1 MNEKIDNVHFGV
13 VAIFTTSVTAAPVHK
28 NQINKKIVV
37 TKPLDKK
44 QQTKKTKET
53 KSVLTK
59 KTSTKNKK
67 QVEKLTDKKPK
78 VLVKEISSK
87 PKASIEK
94 KPTTVVS
101 TKHEKTAKEK
111 PVYKPVIVPQ
121 CNDFSVSKVL
131 SDAFKQQGDSTKT
144 SMMVKQILQ
153 ARETQFYPQKSIRSC
168 HALVVTENKS
178 YQTDYSIILN
188 DKGFFVQVENAMS
201 L

>member
-1 MNEKIDNVHFGV
+1 MRKLITFILVLLPF
-13 VAIFTTSVTAAPVHK
+13 FTTSVTAAPVHK

-37 TKPLDKK
+37 TKSLDKK

-53 KSVLTK
+53 KLVLVK
-59 KTSTKNKK
+59 KMSTKNKK
-67 QVEKLTDKKPK
+67 QAVKLTDKKPK
-78 VLVKEISSK
+78 TLVKEISSK
-87 PKASIEK
+87 PKTFIQK

-131 SDAFKQQGDSTKT
+131 SDAFKQQGDATKT

-153 ARETQFYPQKSIRSC
+153 ARETQFYPQKGIRSC
-168 HALVVTENKS
+168 HALVVTESKS

>member
-1 MNEKIDNVHFGV
+1 MRKLITFILVLLPF
-13 VAIFTTSVTAAPVHK
+13 FTTSVTAAPVHK

-37 TKPLDKK
+37 TKSLDKK
-44 QQTKKTKET
+44 QQTKKTKEM
-53 KSVLTK
+53 KLVLTK

-67 QVEKLTDKKPK
+67 QVVKLTDKQPK
-78 VLVKEISSK
+78 VLVKGISSK
-87 PKASIEK
+87 PKTSIEK

-131 SDAFKQQGDSTKT
+131 SDAFKQQGDATKT

-153 ARETQFYPQKSIRSC
+153 ARETQFYPQKGIRSC
-168 HALVVTENKS
+168 HALVVTESKS
-178 YQTDYSIILN
+178 YQTDYSVILN
-188 DKGFFVQVENAMS
+188 DKGFFVQVENAMG

>member
-1 MNEKIDNVHFGV
+1 MRKLITFILVLLPF
-13 VAIFTTSVTAAPVHK
+13 FTTSVTAAPVHK

-37 TKPLDKK
+37 TKSLDKK

-53 KSVLTK
+53 KLVLVK
-59 KTSTKNKK
+59 KMSTKNKK
-67 QVEKLTDKKPK
+67 QAVKLTDKKPK
-78 VLVKEISSK
+78 ALVKGISSK
-87 PKASIEK
+87 PKTSIEK

-101 TKHEKTAKEK
+101 TKHEKTAKDK
-111 PVYKPVIVPQ
+111 SVYKPVIVPQ

-131 SDAFKQQGDSTKT
+131 SDAFKQQGDATKT

-153 ARETQFYPQKSIRSC
+153 ARETQFYPQKGIRSC
-168 HALVVTENKS
+168 HALVVTESKS

-188 DKGFFVQVENAMS
+188 DKGFFVQVENAIS

>member
-1 MNEKIDNVHFGV
+1 MRKLITFILVLLPF
-13 VAIFTTSVTAAPVHK
+13 FTTSVIAAPVHK

-37 TKPLDKK
+37 TKSLDKK

-53 KSVLTK
+53 KLVLTK
-59 KTSTKNKK
+59 KMSTKNKK
-67 QVEKLTDKKPK
+67 QAVKLTDKKPK

-87 PKASIEK
+87 PKTSIER

-131 SDAFKQQGDSTKT
+131 SDAFKQQGDATKT

-153 ARETQFYPQKSIRSC
+153 ARETQFYPQKGIRSC
-168 HALVVTENKS
+168 HALVVTESKS

-188 DKGFFVQVENAMS
+188 DKGFFVQVENAIS

>member
-1 MNEKIDNVHFGV
+1 MRKLITFILVLLPF
-13 VAIFTTSVTAAPVHK
+13 FTTSVTAAPVHK
-28 NQINKKIVV
+28 NQIHKKIVV
-37 TKPLDKK
+37 TKSLDKK

-67 QVEKLTDKKPK
+67 RVEKLTDKKPK

-94 KPTTVVS
+94 KTTTVVS

-111 PVYKPVIVPQ
+111 SVYKPVIVPQ

-131 SDAFKQQGDSTKT
+131 SDAFKHQGDATKT

-153 ARETQFYPQKSIRSC
+153 ARETQFYPQKGIRSC
-168 HALVVTENKS
+168 HALVVTESKS

>member
-1 MNEKIDNVHFGV
+1 MRKLITFILVLLPF
-13 VAIFTTSVTAAPVHK
+13 FTTSAIAALVHK

-37 TKPLDKK
+37 TKSLDKK

-53 KSVLTK
+53 KLVLTK
-59 KTSTKNKK
+59 KMSTKNKK
-67 QVEKLTDKKPK
+67 QVVKLTGKQPK
-78 VLVKEISSK
+78 VLVKKISSK
-87 PKASIEK
+87 PKTSIEK

-101 TKHEKTAKEK
+101 AKYEKTAKEK
-111 PVYKPVIVPQ
+111 SVDKPVIVPQ

-131 SDAFKQQGDSTKT
+131 SDAFKQQGDLTKT

-153 ARETQFYPQKSIRSC
+153 ARETQFYPQKGIRSC

>member
-1 MNEKIDNVHFGV
+1 MRKLITFILVLLPF
-13 VAIFTTSVTAAPVHK
+13 FTTSATAAPAHK

-37 TKPLDKK
+37 TKSLDKK

-59 KTSTKNKK
+59 KMSTKNKK
-67 QVEKLTDKKPK
+67 QVVKLTD
-78 VLVKEISSK
+78 
-87 PKASIEK
+87 K

-101 TKHEKTAKEK
+101 TIHEKTAKEK
-111 PVYKPVIVPQ
+111 SVYKPVIVPQ

-153 ARETQFYPQKSIRSC
+153 ARETQFYPQKGIRSC
-168 HALVVTENKS
+168 HALVVTESKS

-188 DKGFFVQVENAMS
+188 DKGFFVQVENAIS

>member
-1 MNEKIDNVHFGV
+1 MRKLITFILVLLPF
-13 VAIFTTSVTAAPVHK
+13 FTTSVTAAPVHK

-37 TKPLDKK
+37 TKSLDKK
-44 QQTKKTKET
+44 QQTKKTKEM
-53 KSVLTK
+53 KLVLTK

-78 VLVKEISSK
+78 ALVKEISSK
-87 PKASIEK
+87 PKTSIEK

-101 TKHEKTAKEK
+101 TIHEKTAKEK
-111 PVYKPVIVPQ
+111 SVYKPVIVPQ

-131 SDAFKQQGDSTKT
+131 SDAFKQQGDATKT

-153 ARETQFYPQKSIRSC
+153 ARETQFYPQKGIRSC
-168 HALVVTENKS
+168 HALVVTDGKS

>member
-1 MNEKIDNVHFGV
+1 MRKLITFILVLLPF
-13 VAIFTTSVTAAPVHK
+13 FTTSVTAAPVHK

-37 TKPLDKK
+37 TKSLDKK

-53 KSVLTK
+53 KLVLTK
-59 KTSTKNKK
+59 KMSTKNKK
-67 QVEKLTDKKPK
+67 QAVKLTDKKPK

-94 KPTTVVS
+94 KTITVVP

-111 PVYKPVIVPQ
+111 SVYKPVIVPQ

-131 SDAFKQQGDSTKT
+131 SDAFKQQGDSTQT

-153 ARETQFYPQKSIRSC
+153 ARETQFYPQKGIRSC
-168 HALVVTENKS
+168 HALVVTESKS
-178 YQTDYSIILN
+178 YQTDYSVILN
-188 DKGFFVQVENAMS
+188 DKGFFIQVENAQ
-201 L
+201 

>member
-1 MNEKIDNVHFGV
+1 MRKLITFILVLLPF
-13 VAIFTTSVTAAPVHK
+13 FTTSVTAAPVHK

-37 TKPLDKK
+37 TKSLDKK

-53 KSVLTK
+53 KLVLTK
-59 KTSTKNKK
+59 KISTKNKK

-78 VLVKEISSK
+78 ALVKEISSK
-87 PKASIEK
+87 PKTSIEK

-101 TKHEKTAKEK
+101 TIHEKTAKEK
-111 PVYKPVIVPQ
+111 SVYKPVIVPQ

-131 SDAFKQQGDSTKT
+131 SDAFKQQGDATKT

-153 ARETQFYPQKSIRSC
+153 ARETQFYPQKGIRSC
-168 HALVVTENKS
+168 HALVVTESKS

-188 DKGFFVQVENAMS
+188 DKGFFVQVENAIS

>member
-1 MNEKIDNVHFGV
+1 MRKLITFILVLLPF
-13 VAIFTTSVTAAPVHK
+13 FTTSVTAAPVHK

-37 TKPLDKK
+37 TKSLDKK

-53 KSVLTK
+53 KLVLTK
-59 KTSTKNKK
+59 KISTKNKK
-67 QVEKLTDKKPK
+67 QAVKLTDKKPK

-94 KPTTVVS
+94 KTTTVVS

-111 PVYKPVIVPQ
+111 SVYKPVIVPQ

-131 SDAFKQQGDSTKT
+131 SDAFKQQGDSTQT

-153 ARETQFYPQKSIRSC
+153 ARETQFYPQKGIRSC
-168 HALVVTENKS
+168 HALVVTESKS

>member
-1 MNEKIDNVHFGV
+1 MRKLITFILVLLPF
-13 VAIFTTSVTAAPVHK
+13 FTTSVTAAPVHK

-37 TKPLDKK
+37 TKSLDKK

-53 KSVLTK
+53 KLVLTK
-59 KTSTKNKK
+59 KISTKNKK
-67 QVEKLTDKKPK
+67 QAVKLTDKKPK
-78 VLVKEISSK
+78 ALVKEVSSK
-87 PKASIEK
+87 PKTSIEK

-101 TKHEKTAKEK
+101 VKHEKAAKEK
-111 PVYKPVIVPQ
+111 SVYKPVIVPQ

-131 SDAFKQQGDSTKT
+131 SDAFKQQGDATKT

-153 ARETQFYPQKSIRSC
+153 ARETQFYPQKGIRSC
-168 HALVVTENKS
+168 HALVVTESKS

>member
-1 MNEKIDNVHFGV
+1 MRKLITFILVLLPF
-13 VAIFTTSVTAAPVHK
+13 FTTSVTAAPVHK

-37 TKPLDKK
+37 TKSLDKK

-53 KSVLTK
+53 KSVPTK

-67 QVEKLTDKKPK
+67 QVVKLTDKKPK

-94 KPTTVVS
+94 KTTTVVS

-111 PVYKPVIVPQ
+111 SVDKPVIVPQ

-131 SDAFKQQGDSTKT
+131 SDAFKQQGDATKT

-153 ARETQFYPQKSIRSC
+153 ARETQFYPQKGIRSC
-168 HALVVTENKS
+168 HALVVTETKS

-188 DKGFFVQVENAMS
+188 DKGFFVQVENAIS

>member
-1 MNEKIDNVHFGV
+1 MRKLITFILVLLPF
-13 VAIFTTSVTAAPVHK
+13 FTTSVTAAPVHK

-37 TKPLDKK
+37 TKSLDKK

-53 KSVLTK
+53 KLVLTK
-59 KTSTKNKK
+59 KMSTKNKK
-67 QVEKLTDKKPK
+67 QAVKLTDKKPK
-78 VLVKEISSK
+78 VLVKEIRSK

-131 SDAFKQQGDSTKT
+131 SDAFKQQGDATKT

-153 ARETQFYPQKSIRSC
+153 ARETQFYPKKGIRSC
-168 HALVVTENKS
+168 HALVVTDGKS
-178 YQTDYSIILN
+178 YQTDYSVILN
-188 DKGFFVQVENAMS
+188 DKGFFIQVENAQ
-201 L
+201 

>member
-1 MNEKIDNVHFGV
+1 MRKLITFILVLLPF
-13 VAIFTTSVTAAPVHK
+13 FTTSVTAAPVHK

-37 TKPLDKK
+37 TKSLDKK

-53 KSVLTK
+53 KLVLVK
-59 KTSTKNKK
+59 KMSTKNKK
-67 QVEKLTDKKPK
+67 QAVKLTDKKPK
-78 VLVKEISSK
+78 ALVKGISSK
-87 PKASIEK
+87 PKTSIEK

-101 TKHEKTAKEK
+101 TKHEKTAKDK
-111 PVYKPVIVPQ
+111 SVYKPVIVPQ

-131 SDAFKQQGDSTKT
+131 SDAFKQQGDSTQT

-153 ARETQFYPQKSIRSC
+153 ARETQFYPQKGIRSC
-168 HALVVTENKS
+168 HALVVTDGKS

>member
-1 MNEKIDNVHFGV
+1 MRKLITFILVLLPF
-13 VAIFTTSVTAAPVHK
+13 FTTSVTAAPVHK

-37 TKPLDKK
+37 TKSLDKK

-53 KSVLTK
+53 KSVPTK

-67 QVEKLTDKKPK
+67 QVVKLTDKKPK

-94 KPTTVVS
+94 KTTTVVS

-111 PVYKPVIVPQ
+111 SVDKPVIVPQ

-131 SDAFKQQGDSTKT
+131 SDAFKQQGDATKT

-153 ARETQFYPQKSIRSC
+153 ARETQFYPQKGIRSC
-168 HALVVTENKS
+168 HALVVTDGKS

-188 DKGFFVQVENAMS
+188 DKGFFVQVENAIS

>member
-1 MNEKIDNVHFGV
+1 MRKLIMFILVLLPF
-13 VAIFTTSVTAAPVHK
+13 FTTSVIAAPVHK

-37 TKPLDKK
+37 TKSLDKK

-53 KSVLTK
+53 KLVLTK
-59 KTSTKNKK
+59 KNSTKNKK
-67 QVEKLTDKKPK
+67 QVEKLTDKKSK
-78 VLVKEISSK
+78 ALVKQISSK
-87 PKASIEK
+87 PKVSIEK

-111 PVYKPVIVPQ
+111 SVYKPVIVPQ

-131 SDAFKQQGDSTKT
+131 SDAFKQQGDSTQT

-153 ARETQFYPQKSIRSC
+153 ARETQFYPQKGIRSC
-168 HALVVTENKS
+168 HALVVTESKS
-178 YQTDYSIILN
+178 YQTDYSVILN
-188 DKGFFVQVENAMS
+188 DKGFFVQVENAIS

>member
-1 MNEKIDNVHFGV
+1 MRKLITFILVLLPF
-13 VAIFTTSVTAAPVHK
+13 FTTSVTAAPVHK

-37 TKPLDKK
+37 TKSLDKK

-67 QVEKLTDKKPK
+67 QVVKLTDKKPK
-78 VLVKEISSK
+78 ALVKEISSK
-87 PKASIEK
+87 PKTFIEK

-101 TKHEKTAKEK
+101 TIHEKTAKEK
-111 PVYKPVIVPQ
+111 SVYKPVIVPQ

-131 SDAFKQQGDSTKT
+131 SDAFKQQGDATKT

-153 ARETQFYPQKSIRSC
+153 ARETQFYPQKGIRSC
-168 HALVVTENKS
+168 HALVVTESKS

>member
-1 MNEKIDNVHFGV
+1 MRKLITFILVLLPF
-13 VAIFTTSVTAAPVHK
+13 FTTSVTAAPVHK

-37 TKPLDKK
+37 TKSLDKK

-53 KSVLTK
+53 KLVLTK

-67 QVEKLTDKKPK
+67 QAVKLTDKKPK
-78 VLVKEISSK
+78 ALVKEISSK
-87 PKASIEK
+87 PKTSIEK

-101 TKHEKTAKEK
+101 TIHEKTAKEK
-111 PVYKPVIVPQ
+111 SVYKPVIVPQ

-131 SDAFKQQGDSTKT
+131 SDAFKQQGDATKT

-153 ARETQFYPQKSIRSC
+153 ARETQFYPQKGIRSC
-168 HALVVTENKS
+168 HALVVTDGKN
-178 YQTDYSIILN
+178 YQTDYSVILN
-188 DKGFFVQVENAMS
+188 DKGFFVQVENAIS

>member
-1 MNEKIDNVHFGV
+1 MRKLITFILVLLPF
-13 VAIFTTSVTAAPVHK
+13 FTTSVTAAPVHK

-37 TKPLDKK
+37 TKSLDKK
-44 QQTKKTKET
+44 QQTKKTKEM
-53 KSVLTK
+53 KLVLTK

-78 VLVKEISSK
+78 ALVKEISSK
-87 PKASIEK
+87 PKTSIEK

-101 TKHEKTAKEK
+101 TIHEKTAKEK
-111 PVYKPVIVPQ
+111 SVYKPVIVPQ

-131 SDAFKQQGDSTKT
+131 SDAFKQQGDATKT

-153 ARETQFYPQKSIRSC
+153 ARETQFYPQKGIRSC
-168 HALVVTENKS
+168 HALVVTESKS
-178 YQTDYSIILN
+178 YQTDYSVILN
-188 DKGFFVQVENAMS
+188 DKGFFVQVENAMG

>member
-1 MNEKIDNVHFGV
+1 MRKLITFILVLLPF
-13 VAIFTTSVTAAPVHK
+13 FTTSVTAAPVHK

-37 TKPLDKK
+37 TKSLDKK
-44 QQTKKTKET
+44 QQTKKMKEM
-53 KSVLTK
+53 KLVLTK

-78 VLVKEISSK
+78 ALVKEISSK
-87 PKASIEK
+87 PKTYIEK

-101 TKHEKTAKEK
+101 TIHEKTAKEK

-131 SDAFKQQGDSTKT
+131 SDAFKQQGDLTKT

-153 ARETQFYPQKSIRSC
+153 ARETQFYPQKGIRSC
-168 HALVVTENKS
+168 HALVVTESKS

>member
-1 MNEKIDNVHFGV
+1 MRKLITFILVLLPF
-13 VAIFTTSVTAAPVHK
+13 FTTSVIAAPVHK

-37 TKPLDKK
+37 TKSLDKK

-53 KSVLTK
+53 KLVLTK
-59 KTSTKNKK
+59 KMSTKNKK
-67 QVEKLTDKKPK
+67 QAVKLTDKKPK

-94 KPTTVVS
+94 KTITVVP

-111 PVYKPVIVPQ
+111 SVYKPVIVPQ

-131 SDAFKQQGDSTKT
+131 SDAFKQQGDATKT

-153 ARETQFYPQKSIRSC
+153 ARETQFYPQKGIRSC
-168 HALVVTENKS
+168 HALVVTESKS

-188 DKGFFVQVENAMS
+188 DKGFFIQVENAQ
-201 L
+201 

>member
-1 MNEKIDNVHFGV
+1 MRKLITFILVLLPF
-13 VAIFTTSVTAAPVHK
+13 FTTSVTAAPVHK

-37 TKPLDKK
+37 TKSLDKK

-53 KSVLTK
+53 KSVPTK

-67 QVEKLTDKKPK
+67 QVVKLTDKKPK

-94 KPTTVVS
+94 KTTTVVS

-111 PVYKPVIVPQ
+111 SVDKPVIVPQ

-131 SDAFKQQGDSTKT
+131 SDAFKQQGDSTQT

-153 ARETQFYPQKSIRSC
+153 ARETQFYPQKGIRSC
-168 HALVVTENKS
+168 HALVVTETKS

-188 DKGFFVQVENAMS
+188 DKGFFVQVENAIS

>member
-1 MNEKIDNVHFGV
+1 MRKLITFILVLLPF
-13 VAIFTTSVTAAPVHK
+13 FTTSVTAAPVHK

-37 TKPLDKK
+37 TKSLDKK
-44 QQTKKTKET
+44 QQTKKTKEM
-53 KSVLTK
+53 KLVLTK

-67 QVEKLTDKKPK
+67 QVVKLAEKQPK
-78 VLVKEISSK
+78 VLVKGISSK
-87 PKASIEK
+87 PKTSIEK

-131 SDAFKQQGDSTKT
+131 SDAFKQQGDATKT

-153 ARETQFYPQKSIRSC
+153 ARGTQFYPQKGIRSC
-168 HALVVTENKS
+168 HALVVTESKS

-188 DKGFFVQVENAMS
+188 DKGFFVQVENAIS